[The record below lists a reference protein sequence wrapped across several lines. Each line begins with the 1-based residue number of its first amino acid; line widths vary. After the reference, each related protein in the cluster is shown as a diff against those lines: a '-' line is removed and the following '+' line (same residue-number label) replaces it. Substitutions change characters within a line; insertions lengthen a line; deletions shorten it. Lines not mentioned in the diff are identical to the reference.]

1 MRKNF
6 GAQPLLYPQP
16 VLIIGTYDEKGTP
29 NLMNAAWGGISDGN
43 EISLSLT
50 ETHKT
55 YKNILLKRAFTVSV
69 ATAKYVVEEDYVGIA
84 SGNKVENK
92 FEKTGF
98 HAEKSDFVDAPIV
111 KELPVTLECTL
122 KKINEDGIVVGE
134 IVNVSAD
141 ESVLG
146 ENGKIDVNKVDAI
159 SYDPSNHYYVRLGE
173 IVGKAFS
180 DGKKLM

>member
-92 FEKTGF
+92 FE
-98 HAEKSDFVDAPIV
+98 
-111 KELPVTLECTL
+111 
-122 KKINEDGIVVGE
+122 
-134 IVNVSAD
+134 
-141 ESVLG
+141 
-146 ENGKIDVNKVDAI
+146 
-159 SYDPSNHYYVRLGE
+159 
-173 IVGKAFS
+173 
-180 DGKKLM
+180 